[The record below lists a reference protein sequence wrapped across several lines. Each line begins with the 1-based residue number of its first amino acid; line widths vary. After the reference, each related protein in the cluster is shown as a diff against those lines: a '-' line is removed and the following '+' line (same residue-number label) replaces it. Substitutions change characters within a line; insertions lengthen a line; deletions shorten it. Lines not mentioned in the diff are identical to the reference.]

1 MREFDLKDQQEICR
15 LYTEELQSMDAISK
29 IYHCRKEAIRNVLK
43 INNIQTRKAG
53 GTKKLLELSEDEE
66 KIICDLYE
74 QRKSIN
80 FIKKELHRDPLVIK
94 RVLQKYNYKIEKRL
108 GREKIT
114 FTEE

>member
-1 MREFDLKDQQEICR
+1 MREFDLKDQKEICK
-15 LYTEELQSMDAISK
+15 LYVEESQSMDAISK

-53 GTKKLLELSEDEE
+53 KGRELLELSKDEE
-66 KIICDLYE
+66 ELICNLYE
-74 QRKSIN
+74 QGKSIN
-80 FIKKELHRDPLVIK
+80 FIKNKLHRDPLVIK
-94 RVLQKYNYKIEKRL
+94 RILQKYNYEIEKRL